1 MRELDRIAN
10 NLANSNTVGFRR
22 TRFFTEVLNEQLD
35 SEGSPTSTRLISQW
49 NDQTNAELKPTDNPL
64 DVAIDGEGYFVL
76 YNPDTDQTEYS
87 RAGQFMLDEE
97 GTFRTPQGK
106 IIEGTTGPID
116 IPPEGGIID
125 IRRNGDVL
133 ANGELVGTLRIVRF
147 ENPEALTNQA
157 GASFLAG
164 DQIPEDVEDPSVV
177 QGHLEM
183 SNVNVIGA
191 MTELVQHQRLFELQQ
206 RTLRTTDQYL
216 QRTSR
221 DLSRF

>member
-1 MRELDRIAN
+1 MGKDFLFYTTPE
-10 NLANSNTVGFRR
+10 
-22 TRFFTEVLNEQLD
+22 
-35 SEGSPTSTRLISQW
+35 
-49 NDQTNAELKPTDNPL
+49 
-64 DVAIDGEGYFVL
+64 
-76 YNPDTDQTEYS
+76 TDQTEYT
-87 RAGQFMLDEE
+87 RAGQFMLDED

-106 IIEGTTGPID
+106 FVEGTTGPID

-125 IRRNGDVL
+125 IRKNGDVL
-133 ANGELVGTLRIVRF
+133 ADGELVGTLRIVRF
-147 ENPEALTNQA
+147 ENPEILANQA

-221 DLSRF
+221 DLARF